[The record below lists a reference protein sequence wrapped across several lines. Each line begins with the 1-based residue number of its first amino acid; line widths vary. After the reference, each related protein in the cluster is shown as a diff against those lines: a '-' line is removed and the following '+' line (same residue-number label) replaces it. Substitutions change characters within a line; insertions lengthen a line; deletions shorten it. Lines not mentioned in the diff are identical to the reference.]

1 MTNSQFKLML
11 SGCLMSGA
19 LLMASCGGSQPKA
32 NEQEQCPA
40 GMCEQVKAAFVD
52 TIDVKQQVNG
62 VDTVFAG
69 KITGIKCIHNSKGTK
84 VAITNFGGRIQ
95 SIKIVDKNGVEQDVV
110 LGFDSVKDYENN
122 LSDFGASIGR
132 YANRLNQGKI
142 TVDGKEIQLDKN
154 NFGHCLHGGWRGWQY
169 MVYDFVEAECNDN
182 TVTIQYNSPD
192 GERNFPGNV
201 VAKVKFTL
209 GEDNALSI
217 DYTATTDKE
226 TVINMTNHS
235 YFNLN
240 GDPNT
245 EIINHHIYINADK
258 FTPVDDTYMPTGEL
272 ASVEGTPFDCR
283 QMAEI
288 GNRVNMQAENEQ
300 IKFGNGYDHNW
311 CLNTYKDGQGDVNTI
326 AASLYSPAT
335 GIQVDV
341 YTNEPGI
348 QCYSGNFLDGKVTG
362 KKGIVYN
369 AHAGFCL
376 ETQKY
381 PNTPNVA
388 EWPSAVL
395 KPGETY
401 HSFCKFAFSV
411 K

>member
-1 MTNSQFKLML
+1 ML
-11 SGCLMSGA
+11 SGCLMGGA
-19 LLMASCGGSQPKA
+19 LMMASCGGSQQPQDNNQK
-32 NEQEQCPA
+32 CDA
-40 GMCEQVKAAFVD
+40 GVCEKTMAAFVD
-52 TIDVKQQVNG
+52 TIDVKQTVNG
-62 VDTVFAG
+62 VDTVYAG
-69 KITGIKCIHNSKGTK
+69 KITGLKCMHNSKGTK

-110 LGFDSVKDYENN
+110 LGFDSVKDYEHIP
-122 LSDFGASIGR
+122 SDFGASIGR

-142 TVDGKEIQLDKN
+142 TIDGKEIQLDKN
-154 NFGHCLHGGWRGWQY
+154 NFGHCLHGGFRGWQY

-182 TVTIQYNSPD
+182 TVTLQYNSPD

-209 GEDNALSI
+209 DEDNAISI

-240 GDPNT
+240 GDPDKDVTNC
-245 EIINHHIYINADK
+245 HLYVNADK
-258 FTPVDDTYMPTGEL
+258 FTPVDNTYMPTGEL

-283 QMAEI
+283 TMAEI
-288 GNRVNMQAENEQ
+288 GNRVNMQEQNEQ

-311 CLNTYKDGQGDVNTI
+311 CLNTYKDGKGDVNTI
-326 AASLYSPAT
+326 AASLYSPLT

-348 QCYSGNFLDGKVTG
+348 QCYSGNFLDGKVKG
-362 KKGIVYN
+362 KGGKVYN
-369 AHAGFCL
+369 MHAGFCL

-388 EWPSAVL
+388 EWPSAKL
-395 KPGETY
+395 MPGETY
-401 HSFCKFAFSV
+401 HSYCKFAFSV
-411 K
+411 KK

>member
-1 MTNSQFKLML
+1 ML
-11 SGCLMSGA
+11 SGCLMGGM
-19 LLMASCGGSQPKA
+19 LLASCGGSQPKG
-32 NEQEQCPA
+32 NEQCAQGE
-40 GMCEQVKAAFVD
+40 CEQVKVAFEA
-52 TIDVKQQVNG
+52 TIDVKQTIND
-62 VDTVFAG
+62 VDTVFQ
-69 KITGIKCIHNSKGTK
+69 KKTEIKCLKNSKGTK

-95 SIKIVDKNGVEQDVV
+95 SIKITDKNGVEQDVV
-110 LGFDSVKDYENN
+110 LGFDNVSDYNTIP
-122 LSDFGASIGR
+122 SDFGAAIGR
-132 YANRLNQGKI
+132 YANRLNKGKI
-142 TVDGKEIQLDKN
+142 TIDGNEIQLPQN
-154 NFGHCLHGGWRGWQY
+154 NFGHCLHGGPRGWQY
-169 MVYDFVEAECNDN
+169 MVYDFVECSDN
-182 TVTIQYNSPD
+182 SVTLQYNSLD
-192 GERNFPGNV
+192 GEMGFPGNV
-201 VAKVKFTL
+201 VAKVKYTL
-209 GEDNALSI
+209 DEDNAISI

-245 EIINHHIYINADK
+245 EIINHHLYINADNY
-258 FTPVDDTYMPTGEL
+258 TPVDSTYMPYGDIVT
-272 ASVEGTPFDCR
+272 VENTPFDCR
-283 QMAEI
+283 NMAEI

-300 IKFGNGYDHNW
+300 IKFGNGFDHNW

-326 AASLYSPAT
+326 AASIYSPVT
-335 GIQVDV
+335 GIQMDV

-348 QCYSGNFLDGKVTG
+348 QVYSGNFLDGTVKG

-369 AHAGFCL
+369 QHAGICL

-388 EWPSAVL
+388 EWPSANL

-411 K
+411 KE